1 MSFHVAARITINIVI
16 KKASTDF
23 TPIAHRTIQ
32 ITSPAIVVKNNSIGA
47 GI

>member
-1 MSFHVAARITINIVI
+1 MSFHVAARITIKIVI
-16 KKASTDF
+16 KKASKDF

-32 ITSPAIVVKNNSIGA
+32 MTRPAIVVRNNSIGA